1 MSKGF
6 SVIGKP
12 QGRCSE
18 SGRAHRAWLQVHHVA
33 AGESGQVNSIKPNE
47 SIVALSNVLA
57 FEVYTECIS

>member
-1 MSKGF
+1 MKVKMSKGF

-33 AGESGQVNSIKPNE
+33 AGESGKVNSKK
-47 SIVALSNVLA
+47 IVNDK
-57 FEVYTECIS
+57 